1 MVQNMGQKLP
11 LKMMHIFI
19 EMLIKYLSGTE
30 LKKKKKKNKKNK
42 KPGPRMAFLYTDPI
56 PQGTGKI
63 PASLI
68 LLLMS
73 RALA

>member
-30 LKKKKKKNKKNK
+30 LKKKKTKKIKKTKNQVQEWHFYTQI
-42 KPGPRMAFLYTDPI
+42 PSPRE
-56 PQGTGKI
+56 QGK
-63 PASLI
+63 SQHL
-68 LLLMS
+68 
-73 RALA
+73 